1 MEPKKN
7 KIVLPKKRSAESINQ
22 ARLNKSRAYA
32 NEAPTWSNLY
42 NAFINWFNGT
52 RWLGGASDYIT
63 GNAPT
68 GGRRT
73 QILNLKQLR
82 DIKTAAARMAK
93 RKQRSE
99 YENLAREAFES
110 ELPDQYYQIHT
121 PEGSYNSPAF
131 PGRATLQDDFNYAQD
146 EAMSN
151 AKAIWNRINT
161 NTWADKDVDEY
172 FRYMT
177 NAERDNIMQTN
188 PQLMNRLRDEAAN
201 QYIMS
206 SGPAAPTFYEPGYS
220 FEDWYFGIPG
230 KINPAQRLSR

>member
-1 MEPKKN
+1 MEPNKK
-7 KIVLPKKRSAESINQ
+7 KIVLPKRRSAESINQ
-22 ARLNKSRAYA
+22 ARRNKARAYA
-32 NEAPTWSNLY
+32 NEAPTLSNLY
-42 NAFINWFNGT
+42 NAFVNWFNGT
-52 RWLGGASDYIT
+52 KWLGGTSDYII

-68 GGRRT
+68 GGRRA

-82 DIKTAAARMAK
+82 DIMAAAARIAK

-110 ELPDQYYQIHT
+110 ELPDQHYQIRT
-121 PEGSYNSPAF
+121 PDGSYSSQIF

-146 EAMSN
+146 EALSN
-151 AKAIWNRINT
+151 AKAVWNRINT
-161 NTWADKDVDEY
+161 NTWANKDADEY

-177 NAERDNIMQTN
+177 NAERDNIMQRN
-188 PQLMNRLRDEAAN
+188 PQLINRLRDESLN
-201 QYIMS
+201 QWLMS
-206 SGPAAPTFYEPGYS
+206 SGSAAPTFYEPGYS